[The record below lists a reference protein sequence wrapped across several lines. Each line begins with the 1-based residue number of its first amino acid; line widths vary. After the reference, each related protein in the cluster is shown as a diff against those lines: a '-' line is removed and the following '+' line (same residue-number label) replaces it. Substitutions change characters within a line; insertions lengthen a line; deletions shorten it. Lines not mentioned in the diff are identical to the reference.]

1 MIGFILCVCLQSTPP
16 SSPRP
21 SSADELHEVLLVV
34 LKVDLFE
41 HVHLLPLFLRHL
53 LAAVHVEEHLD
64 SFGEAVN
71 SFLCSGQTRLSS
83 R

>member
-1 MIGFILCVCLQSTPP
+1 MYK
-16 SSPRP
+16 SSI
-21 SSADELHEVLLVV
+21 VV

-41 HVHLLPLFLRHL
+41 HLHLLPLLPRHL